1 MLTIKTRL
9 LFALSMLLGLMASQ
23 VIITVTL
30 VTQINNITT
39 EITGVHLKQLD
50 RVNQISTGL
59 VRFRMA
65 QLALVLAENPQERTK
80 AVDQSNQ
87 METGVNVLVQ
97 EYRKF
102 LPPMDK
108 GETGPFMNYYTLLQ
122 KDHQQLLHQ
131 VERQQLAA
139 ALGTFY
145 NSQDTYTSALDAAD
159 KLRNLNLSR
168 AEEDA
173 TMSRSVA
180 THTKSLLTLAL
191 LIAAIIEIALGLYLG
206 RSISNG
212 LSTLLNATHRV
223 AQGDLSYPI
232 NWTAP
237 DEFGQLTR
245 SFNFMLRSLINAR
258 QENTLLHQSSLQM
271 SDDRI
276 RLLRERLS
284 QVVKAQE
291 DERQRVARELH
302 DQAGQV
308 LTAINLGLGRIEK
321 LAESTNMKD
330 EAASLRALTIS
341 TMDEIRNLARDLRPS
356 MLDELGL
363 IPAIRQYAKEFS
375 RRTDLPV
382 TLKLSPLPDRLPTEF
397 EITVFRVIQEGL
409 TNIAKHAC
417 ATEAKIIIAAGPDC
431 IHAQVEDNGV
441 GFNVN
446 AAFSNKNK
454 KSLGLFGIQERLA
467 LIGGPV
473 DIQSTPGDGTV
484 LSLTIPLLAAA
495 TSSA

>member
-30 VTQINNITT
+30 MTQITNITT
-39 EITGVHLKQLD
+39 EITGVHLMQLD
-50 RVNQISTGL
+50 RINQISTNL
-59 VRFRMA
+59 LRIRMA
-65 QLALVLAENPQERTK
+65 QLSLVLANDPQERIL
-80 AVDQSNQ
+80 AVNQSERMAAGIN
-87 METGVNVLVQ
+87 EIIE

-102 LPPMDK
+102 LPPLNK
-108 GETGPFMNYYTLLQ
+108 GETTLFMNYYTLLEQ
-122 KDHQQLLHQ
+122 DHQQLLTQ
-131 VERQQLAA
+131 VNDQQLAA

-145 NSQDTYTSALDAAD
+145 SSQSTYASALDAAD
-159 KLRNLNLSR
+159 KLRNHNLTRAQEDARTSR
-168 AEEDA
+168 A
-173 TMSRSVA
+173 VA
-180 THTKSLLTLAL
+180 ARTKSLLSLAL
-191 LIAAIIEIALGLYLG
+191 LIAAAIEIALGVYLG
-206 RSISNG
+206 RSISKG
-212 LSTLLNATHRV
+212 LNTLLNATQRV

-258 QENTLLHQSSLQM
+258 HENTLLHQKSLQM
-271 SDDRI
+271 SSDRI
-276 RLLRERLS
+276 YLLRERLS

-321 LAESTNMKD
+321 QAESTELKG

-341 TMDEIRNLARDLRPS
+341 TMEDIRNLARDLRPS

-363 IPAIRQYAKEFS
+363 VPAIRQYAKEFS
-375 RRTDLPV
+375 RRMEIPV
-382 TLKLSPLPDRLPTEF
+382 SMKLTPLLDRLPSEF
-397 EITVFRVIQEGL
+397 EITVFRVIQESL

-417 ATEAKIIIAAGPDC
+417 ASEAKITITAGPD
-431 IHAQVEDNGV
+431 IIRVQVEDNGV
-441 GFNVN
+441 GFDVD

-454 KSLGLFGIQERLA
+454 KSLGLFGIQERVA
-467 LIGGPV
+467 LIGGAV
-473 DIQSTPGDGTV
+473 EIQSTPGNGTV
-484 LSLTIPLLAAA
+484 LSLIIPLMAA